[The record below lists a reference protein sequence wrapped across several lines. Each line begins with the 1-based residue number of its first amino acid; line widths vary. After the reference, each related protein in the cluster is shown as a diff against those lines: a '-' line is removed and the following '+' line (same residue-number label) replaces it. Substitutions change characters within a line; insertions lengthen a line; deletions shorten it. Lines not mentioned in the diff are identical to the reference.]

1 MESSICL
8 IRHGIT
14 EGNKNRLYYGFSDV
28 PLADEGID
36 ELTKLAQAGIYP
48 YDEEADFYTTGLKRT
63 EQTLSLIYG
72 EKDHLHI
79 EEMREI
85 NFGNF
90 EMKSHDDLRE
100 LEDYKVWK
108 KDVSGNLAPPGGE
121 SLAGFSKRVL
131 KGFEILKNRHALKE
145 LSMRHSGK
153 KALSVMVCHG
163 GSISAVLNS
172 IYPEDGGNFYR
183 WIPNP
188 GHGYIL
194 TLEDGI
200 FSGWEKF

>member
-72 EKDHLHI
+72 
-79 EEMREI
+79 
-85 NFGNF
+85 
-90 EMKSHDDLRE
+90 
-100 LEDYKVWK
+100 
-108 KDVSGNLAPPGGE
+108 
-121 SLAGFSKRVL
+121 
-131 KGFEILKNRHALKE
+131 
-145 LSMRHSGK
+145 
-153 KALSVMVCHG
+153 
-163 GSISAVLNS
+163 
-172 IYPEDGGNFYR
+172 
-183 WIPNP
+183 
-188 GHGYIL
+188 
-194 TLEDGI
+194 
-200 FSGWEKF
+200 